1 MNNPKNP
8 KIPSLPP
15 KKDQVRDKIQ
25 DIFSPKQQVSTS
37 KRLRDPRSWENIP
50 NKDAEPD
57 GSSEA
62 EARRGHPDN
71 ESKIKVM
78 GEVRQVKAEEGPN
91 IKETETNLENPDEK
105 NDHCTS
111 GTHTR
116 NTSLLLEDWNINSQ
130 TIFF

>member
-1 MNNPKNP
+1 MRKYPEQGCK
-8 KIPSLPP
+8 
-15 KKDQVRDKIQ
+15 
-25 DIFSPKQQVSTS
+25 T
-37 KRLRDPRSWENIP
+37 
-50 NKDAEPD
+50 D

-78 GEVRQVKAEEGPN
+78 GEVRQVKAEEEPN

-111 GTHTR
+111 GSQTR
-116 NTSLLLEDWNINSQ
+116 NTSLLLEVLKYKFSNHL
-130 TIFF
+130 